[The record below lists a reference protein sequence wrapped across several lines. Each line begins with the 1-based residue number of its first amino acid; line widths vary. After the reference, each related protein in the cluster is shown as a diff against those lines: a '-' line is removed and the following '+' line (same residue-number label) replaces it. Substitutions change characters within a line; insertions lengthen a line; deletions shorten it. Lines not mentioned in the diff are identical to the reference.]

1 MCGKLPWEVVYPFPI
16 PQGDGGGCRVWC
28 GGELLSR
35 RKAVRQSRKPE
46 KQMGKDQAHC
56 VWLSEARCCGEG
68 REVQSPT
75 VRV

>member
-1 MCGKLPWEVVYPFPI
+1 M
-16 PQGDGGGCRVWC
+16 WC
-28 GGELLSR
+28 GGELLSH
-35 RKAVRQSRKPE
+35 RKVVRQSRKPE
-46 KQMGKDQAHC
+46 KQMGKDQAQC